1 MRYCPERERIF
12 IIYFSLSPPLF
23 FFFKG
28 EVPFECVGIDYLS
41 VGLSYDGEQGQV
53 RGSVGDDDLVL
64 FPSKG
69 VHTRRN
75 LGQTWFFFFF
85 FDQALNLL
93 SVNKKQGHHRF
104 FGVDN
109 QCDLRRPFIP
119 TVGAPGSGPL
129 GDPSCCRMFFFKSS
143 TLFSLHKWS

>member
-12 IIYFSLSPPLF
+12 IIYFSLSLPPFF

-75 LGQTWFFFFF
+75 LGQT
-85 FDQALNLL
+85 
-93 SVNKKQGHHRF
+93 
-104 FGVDN
+104 
-109 QCDLRRPFIP
+109 
-119 TVGAPGSGPL
+119 
-129 GDPSCCRMFFFKSS
+129 
-143 TLFSLHKWS
+143 